1 MRLAII
7 GRETV
12 RRHLTFARCIPA
24 IRQAMIDL
32 SLGRTRQT
40 LRQIVPIDDRGLFGV
55 MQGALGA
62 EAPFGA
68 KILSVFPDNVRTG
81 GQSHQG
87 LVILFDRATGAPTH
101 IVHAGE
107 ITAIRTAAASA
118 VATDA
123 LARPDAR
130 RLAVLGTGEQ
140 ARAHAAAIC
149 EVRPI
154 ERVVV
159 WGRSTEK
166 ARLMASELEASLARP
181 VTMAATPGEAVA
193 GSDIICT
200 TTAAPEPLLYDLD
213 VPDGAHLNL
222 VGSSYLG
229 PREVDDALVARAR
242 FFADH
247 RSSVLSQGAEL
258 RSAILAGLVGEDH
271 LLAEIGDVLSGVAL
285 GRTSAREV
293 TIYKSLGN
301 IVQDLAS
308 AELVAA
314 LAERPTI
321 GLDG

>member
-1 MRLAII
+1 MRLAVI

-12 RRHLTFARCIPA
+12 RRHLTLARCIPVV
-24 IRQAMIDL
+24 RQAMIDL

-40 LRQIVPIDDRGLFGV
+40 LRQIVPIDDCGQFGV

-62 EAPFGA
+62 GAPFGA
-68 KILSVFPDNVRTG
+68 KILSVFPGNVELG

-101 IVHAGE
+101 LLHAGE

-140 ARAHAAAIC
+140 ARSHAAAIC

-154 ERVVV
+154 ERIAV
-159 WGRSTEK
+159 WGRSPEK
-166 ARLMASELEASLARP
+166 ARALASQLEASLARP
-181 VTMAATPGEAVA
+181 VTVAATPAEAA
-193 GSDIICT
+193 AESDVICT
-200 TTAAPEPLLYDLD
+200 TTAAAEPLLHGPD
-213 VPDGAHLNL
+213 VPEGAHLNL
-222 VGSSYLG
+222 VGSSHPG

-247 RSSVLSQGAEL
+247 RSSVLNQGAEL
-258 RSAILAGLVGEDH
+258 RSAIQAGLVDEDH
-271 LLAEIGDVLSGVAL
+271 LLAEIGDVLSGVAD
-285 GRTSAREV
+285 GRTNAQEV

-308 AELVAA
+308 AALVAS
-314 LAERPTI
+314 LAEAPEI
-321 GLDG
+321 NLED

>member
-1 MRLAII
+1 MKLAII

-12 RRHLTFARCIPA
+12 RRHLTFARCIPVV
-24 IRQAMIDL
+24 RQAMIDL

-40 LRQIVPIDDRGLFGV
+40 LRQIVPIDDRGRFGV

-87 LVILFDRATGAPTH
+87 LVILFDRVTGAPTH

-140 ARAHAAAIC
+140 GRAHAVAIC

-154 ERVVV
+154 ERIVV
-159 WGRSTEK
+159 WGRSPEK
-166 ARLMASELEASLARP
+166 ARVLAAELEASLGRP
-181 VTMAATPGEAVA
+181 VTVAATPGDAA
-193 GSDIICT
+193 AASDIICT
-200 TTAAPEPLLYDLD
+200 TTAAAEPLLQERD
-213 VPDGAHLNL
+213 VPDGAHRNL
-222 VGSSYLG
+222 VGSSHLG
-229 PREVDDALVARAR
+229 SREVGDALVARAR

-247 RSSVLSQGAEL
+247 RGGGGAFGG
-258 RSAILAGLVGEDH
+258 RSRAH
-271 LLAEIGDVLSGVAL
+271 
-285 GRTSAREV
+285 
-293 TIYKSLGN
+293 
-301 IVQDLAS
+301 
-308 AELVAA
+308 
-314 LAERPTI
+314 ERP
-321 GLDG
+321 